1 MAGVTRNAMAGC
13 DGRRVLGDNNRM
25 TDEPDVLATHAARDF
40 AVALAARWQA
50 RLGHALLGVTLVGSL
65 AHGGF
70 SRRYSDIDVAVIT
83 EAGLTP
89 AEFDTMRADAVAI
102 SSELAAKLS
111 IFWTDRT
118 FSAGRFPPLDR
129 ADYLDHGVTLIER
142 ERVTPPRPGLAE
154 VRAYLTGKPFEAWS
168 QGAAQFAALASLEPK
183 SHKPYLRAHLYP
195 ARFVYSFMTGRV
207 GSNDAAVEWLKDR
220 ALPGLDVALIAEAL
234 DCRRAAADPDTLFP
248 ARTALPQQVAACAA
262 LVSECEAERP

>member
-1 MAGVTRNAMAGC
+1 MLPVAALRGQAL
-13 DGRRVLGDNNRM
+13 LGD
-25 TDEPDVLATHAARDF
+25 
-40 AVALAARWQA
+40 
-50 RLGHALLGVTLVGSL
+50 ALLGVYLLGSL

-89 AEFDTMRADAVAI
+89 AEFDAMRADAAAI

-129 ADYLDHGVTLIER
+129 ADYLDHGVALIER

-154 VRAYLTGKPFEAWS
+154 VRAYLTGKPFEAWRRAPRS
-168 QGAAQFAALASLEPK
+168 SPRSTRSSRNRTSPICARTFI
-183 SHKPYLRAHLYP
+183 LRA
-195 ARFVYSFMTGRV
+195 S
-207 GSNDAAVEWLKDR
+207 S
-220 ALPGLDVALIAEAL
+220 
-234 DCRRAAADPDTLFP
+234 
-248 ARTALPQQVAACAA
+248 TA
-262 LVSECEAERP
+262 S